1 MPHTMYTLYTIHDHK
16 MVECGGPRS
25 RSSHRKHLAHPQ
37 GSANP
42 ATRSKRPAGYAY
54 TPKPTLGESPE
65 GEPGTRRPW
74 QAHATPRNGGTR
86 RRRRR
91 TTGDATAA
99 NAQDGAQSIT
109 LKVTLK
115 AHCT

>member
-1 MPHTMYTLYTIHDHK
+1 MLQPMQTLYTIHDHA
-16 MVECGGPRS
+16 MVGTRGPHS
-25 RSSHRKHLAHPQ
+25 KSSHRKHLVHPQ

-42 ATRSKRPAGYAY
+42 ATLSKRPAGYAY
-54 TPKPTLGESPE
+54 APKPTLGESPE